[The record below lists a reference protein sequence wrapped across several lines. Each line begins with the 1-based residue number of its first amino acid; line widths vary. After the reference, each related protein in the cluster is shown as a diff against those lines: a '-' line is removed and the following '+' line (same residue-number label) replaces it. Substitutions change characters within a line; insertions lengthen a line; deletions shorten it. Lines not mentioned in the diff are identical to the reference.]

1 MPVRHIRGD
10 TWRRAWILKDAAG
23 QPLDLTGA
31 TPWLHLR
38 DGAEALVLEATL
50 GNGRLVLTPA
60 EGRVD
65 LTLEA
70 AVMWLDPGKYP
81 FDLQIT
87 DAAGVVRTVEQER
100 LVVVKDFT
108 HA

>member
-1 MPVRHIRGD
+1 M
-10 TWRRAWILKDAAG
+10 
-23 QPLDLTGA
+23 PLDLTGA

-38 DGAEALVLEATL
+38 DAAEDLVLEATVA
-50 GNGRLVLTPA
+50 NGRLVLTPA

-65 LTLEA
+65 LTMEA
-70 AVMWLDPGKYP
+70 AVMWLAPGRYP

-87 DAAGVVRTVEQER
+87 DAAGVVRTVEQDR
-100 LVVVKDFT
+100 LIIVKDVT